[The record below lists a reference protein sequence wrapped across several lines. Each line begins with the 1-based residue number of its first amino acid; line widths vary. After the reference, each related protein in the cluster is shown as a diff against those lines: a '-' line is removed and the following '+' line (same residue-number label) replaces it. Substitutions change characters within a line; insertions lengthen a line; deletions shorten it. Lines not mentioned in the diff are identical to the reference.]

1 MRLKPRAGTPSGTR
15 RLARRHPAALLALLL
30 CSVGGALAALAL
42 PAALGHTVGRLV
54 DGGPV
59 PWAGLLLCAALT
71 LAETGFDAGA
81 AVLGAT
87 TTARLTAHLRTRATA
102 RVLAAEPRRALAV
115 PTGDLTARLT
125 ARTADAAAA
134 PVTAAGAVAG
144 VLLPVGAIIG
154 LFLID
159 PWTAAAFL
167 VGAPL
172 LIALLHTFTRRTADA
187 GADYQRAQSV
197 IAHRL
202 TEALD
207 GAETIRAART
217 GAREYRRVLE
227 PLGALAVHGRR
238 TWTVYGRAAGQSA
251 LLLPLLM
258 LLVLAVG
265 GLRLGAG
272 AIGVG
277 DLVAA
282 SRYAGLAVGIGALTG
297 ALGALARSRA
307 AARTLDPLLTLD
319 PLPHKGL
326 GPVPGGPGRL
336 ELRDVGVVQEGQRE
350 KERDGEPDG
359 RREGERGG
367 EPDGKREGE
376 RGGEPDGKRE
386 GEQDGEPG
394 GKPLLTGVHLTV
406 PGGTS
411 LAVVGRSGSGKS
423 VFAAVVGRLLDPDTG
438 TVLLDGV
445 SLAAMDPALL
455 RPEVAYA
462 FARPALPGTT
472 VEDTIAFGPWTA
484 GPDAVR
490 DGARAAR
497 ADGFVG
503 LLPYG
508 YATPLTEA
516 PLSGGERQRLG
527 LARAFAHP
535 GRLLILDDALSG
547 LDTVTE
553 HHVRRALDERAG
565 RATRV
570 IVAHRLSSAARADQ
584 VLWLE
589 DGRVRATGPHEE
601 LWADPEY
608 RAVFRTEVDE
618 AEEADDV
625 DAEAEALPRPRTE
638 AGAR

>member
-1 MRLKPRAGTPSGTR
+1 MRPKPRIRLRPRPPAPSGVR
-15 RLARRHPAALLALLL
+15 RLARRHPGALLALFL
-30 CSVGGALAALAL
+30 CSTGGALAALAL
-42 PAALGHTVGRLV
+42 PAALGHTVDGLV
-54 DGGPV
+54 GGGPV

-81 AVLGAT
+81 AVLT
-87 TTARLTAHLRTRATA
+87 TSTGARLTAHLRTRTTA

-125 ARTADAAAA
+125 ARTADAATA

-144 VLLPVGAIIG
+144 VLLPLGAIVG
-154 LFLID
+154 LFVID

-167 VGAPL
+167 LGAPL
-172 LIALLHTFTRRTADA
+172 LVALLHTFTRRTADA

-207 GAETIRAART
+207 GADTIRAART
-217 GAREYRRVLE
+217 GAREYRRIIE
-227 PLGALAVHGRR
+227 PLSTLADHGRR

-265 GLRLGAG
+265 GLRLHTG

-282 SRYAGLAVGIGALTG
+282 SRYAALAVGIGSLTG

-319 PLPHKGL
+319 PLPHQGL
-326 GPVPGGPGRL
+326 GPVPGGPGHL
-336 ELRDVGVVQEGQRE
+336 ELRDVGVVQ
-350 KERDGEPDG
+350 
-359 RREGERGG
+359 
-367 EPDGKREGE
+367 DGKREGNKD
-376 RGGEPDGKRE
+376 GEPD
-386 GEQDGEPG
+386 

-445 SLAAMDPALL
+445 PLTAMDPALL
-455 RPEVAYA
+455 RPEIAYA

-484 GPDAVR
+484 GPAAVR
-490 DGARAAR
+490 EGARTAR

-508 YATPLTEA
+508 YATPLTDA

-565 RATRV
+565 RSTRV

-608 RAVFRTEVDE
+608 RAVFRTERDE
-618 AEEADDV
+618 AEGM
-625 DAEAEALPRPRTE
+625 AEAEERAGAGADTALPRARTE
-638 AGAR
+638 EVEAR